1 MNTGI
6 IYLIPSP
13 ISDTDPLEFLP
24 PAILDIIPR
33 LEIFYV
39 ENIRTTRRFLSKIGI
54 RGIESLRFEVL
65 DKDTSDDEIKS
76 LLIPVLE
83 GSSAGILSEAGCPGI
98 ADPGSV
104 FIRSAHSA
112 GIRVIPLPGPS
123 SIFLALM
130 ASGFNGQNFVFHGYL
145 PIDNTARSK
154 KIKELELQSKKLN
167 QTQIFMETPYRNRQ
181 LIRSLLTILNDTTR
195 ICIAADLTGN
205 GEFVKTQKVVDWKK
219 QIPDLHKK
227 PAIYLLSYF

>member
-1 MNTGI
+1 MNTGT

-13 ISDTDPLEFLP
+13 ISDADPLKFLP
-24 PAILDIIPR
+24 PAILEIIPH
-33 LEIFYV
+33 LEFFYV

-65 DKDTSDDEIKS
+65 DKDTSDDEIKN
-76 LLIPVLE
+76 LLIPILE

-98 ADPGSV
+98 ADPGSA
-104 FIRSAHSA
+104 FIRSAHAA
-112 GIRVIPLPGPS
+112 GIRVVPLPGPS

-145 PIDNTARSK
+145 PIDNMARGK
-154 KIKELELQSKKLN
+154 RIRELEMQSKKLN

-181 LIRSLLTILNDTTR
+181 LILSLLSILNDTTR

-205 GEFVKTQKVVDWKK
+205 SEFIKTQRVVDWKK

-227 PAIYLLSYF
+227 PAIYLLSYL